1 MSAART
7 GCGAGGACTWAL
19 QGGDGPDPAAG
30 GHGGLLPANGR
41 LRVVASGSDDLYQ
54 HRLAA
59 GPSPAR
65 AGFVR
70 FPGNGLVRSP
80 GPVRGFAPGPVPD
93 RDVAFIHA
101 DLAGPKF
108 WRGRH

>member
-7 GCGAGGACTWAL
+7 GCGAGAACAWAL

-30 GHGGLLPANGR
+30 GHGGLLPANGP

-59 GPSPAR
+59 EPFASASRICPIPGKWFGEVTWTGARIR
-65 AGFVR
+65 AGT
-70 FPGNGLVRSP
+70 SP
-80 GPVRGFAPGPVPD
+80 GPRRG
-93 RDVAFIHA
+93 IH
-101 DLAGPKF
+101 P
-108 WRGRH
+108 R